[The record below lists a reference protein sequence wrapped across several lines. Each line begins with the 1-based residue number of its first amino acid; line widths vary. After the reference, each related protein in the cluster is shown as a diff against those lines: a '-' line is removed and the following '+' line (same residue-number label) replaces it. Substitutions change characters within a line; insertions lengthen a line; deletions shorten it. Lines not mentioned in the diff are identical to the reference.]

1 MKKYI
6 IEHEIN
12 YKASDLINFFKNE
25 FSAPLSAMDKYLLE
39 SKSFGFRDYSVII
52 DNDIMKIYE
61 NKHNENG
68 AFNRDIKF
76 TINIKNFATWGD
88 FEKYL
93 RRQNKNFWKTLK
105 KTIDNMTNICYN
117 II

>member
-6 IEHEIN
+6 IEHDIN

-25 FSAPLSAMDKYLLE
+25 FSAPLKSMDRYSIT

-52 DNDIMKIYE
+52 YNDIMKIYE
-61 NKHNENG
+61 EKRNKNG
-68 AFNRDIKF
+68 NFDIDIKF

-93 RRQNKNFWKTLK
+93 RRQK
-105 KTIDNMTNICYN
+105 
-117 II
+117 

>member
-6 IEHEIN
+6 IEHDTN
-12 YKASDLINFFKNE
+12 YNSSDLINFFKNG
-25 FSAPLSAMDKYLLE
+25 FSAPLKSMDKYSIT
-39 SKSFGFRDYSVII
+39 SKAFGFKGYSVVI

-61 NKHNENG
+61 EKRNEKSM
-68 AFNRDIKF
+68 FNRDIKF

-93 RRQNKNFWKTLK
+93 RRQK
-105 KTIDNMTNICYN
+105 
-117 II
+117 

>member
-6 IEHEIN
+6 IEYDTN
-12 YKASDLINFFKNE
+12 YKSSDLINFFKNE
-25 FSAPLSAMDKYLLE
+25 FSAPLKSMDRYLLA

-52 DNDIMKIYE
+52 DNNIMKIYE
-61 NKHNENG
+61 GKFNENG
-68 AFNRDIKF
+68 SFNRDIKF

-93 RRQNKNFWKTLK
+93 RMQ
-105 KTIDNMTNICYN
+105 
-117 II
+117 

>member
-6 IEHEIN
+6 IKHDTN
-12 YKASDLINFFKNE
+12 YKSSDLINFFKNE
-25 FSAPLSAMDKYLLE
+25 FSAPLRAMDRYSLT

-52 DNDIMKIYE
+52 YNDLMKIYE
-61 NKHNENG
+61 EKRNEKG
-68 AFNRDIKF
+68 MFNVDIKF

-93 RRQNKNFWKTLK
+93 RRQK
-105 KTIDNMTNICYN
+105 
-117 II
+117 

>member
-6 IEHEIN
+6 IEHDTN

-25 FSAPLSAMDKYLLE
+25 FSAPLRTMNKYSLA
-39 SKSFGFRDYSVII
+39 SKTFGFRDYSVII
-52 DNDIMKIYE
+52 DNNIMKIYE
-61 NKHNENG
+61 EKLNENG
-68 AFNRDIKF
+68 SFNRDIKF

-93 RRQNKNFWKTLK
+93 SRQ
-105 KTIDNMTNICYN
+105 
-117 II
+117 

>member
-6 IEHEIN
+6 IEHDIN

-25 FSAPLSAMDKYLLE
+25 FSAPLKSMDRYSIT

-52 DNDIMKIYE
+52 YNDLMKIYE
-61 NKHNENG
+61 EKRNENG
-68 AFNRDIKF
+68 DFNIDIKF
-76 TINIKNFATWGD
+76 TISIKNFATWGD

-93 RRQNKNFWKTLK
+93 RRQK
-105 KTIDNMTNICYN
+105 
-117 II
+117 

>member
-6 IEHEIN
+6 IEHDTN

-25 FSAPLSAMDKYLLE
+25 FSAPLRAMDKYSLA
-39 SKSFGFRDYSVII
+39 SKTFGFRSYSVFIN
-52 DNDIMKIYE
+52 NDIMEIYE
-61 NKHNENG
+61 GKHDENG
-68 AFNRDIKF
+68 LFNADIKF

-93 RRQNKNFWKTLK
+93 RRQK
-105 KTIDNMTNICYN
+105 
-117 II
+117 